1 MTQEEL
7 RTKLESYD
15 IKKAEAYDLI
25 YQNDDAREMA
35 INYKHMEDALFA
47 CLKAKWQI
55 KPSDEIRET
64 IEKLLD
70 LIFDEELM
78 YKEHSACIE
87 RELAARLNK
96 DNN

>member
-7 RTKLESYD
+7 RTKLNDYD
-15 IKKAEAYDLI
+15 IEGAEAYDLI

-64 IEKLLD
+64 IEKLLE

-78 YKEHSACIE
+78 YKEYSACIE

-96 DNN
+96 DND

>member
-7 RTKLESYD
+7 RTKLNDYD
-15 IKKAEAYDLI
+15 IEGAEAYDLI

-64 IEKLLD
+64 IENLLD
-70 LIFDEELM
+70 LIFDEKLM
-78 YKEHSACIE
+78 YKEYSASIE

-96 DNN
+96 DND